1 MSAAPD
7 DSVSAY
13 SIIFCGTWWKG
24 SWVGEK
30 NLIYCFVFFC
40 SLFCIFGFS
49 FLRSPSSLTL
59 VCKEGACVIWGLS
72 SVTACWWCPVPVL
85 GPGTD
90 CSCLYQFSGH
100 NPLQTILPNE
110 FRLTK
115 KELTTECVRD
125 NTLGTLAPE
134 KWTFSRKT
142 TGPGI
147 LRGVKEKVHYSY
159 GI

>member
-1 MSAAPD
+1 MKR
-7 DSVSAY
+7 VL
-13 SIIFCGTWWKG
+13 G
-24 SWVGEK
+24 GEK
-30 NLIYCFVFFC
+30 KPHL
-40 SLFCIFGFS
+40 LFCFLLLTLLHIRIFV
-49 FLRSPSSLTL
+49 SPESVL

-85 GPGTD
+85 SPGTD

-110 FRLTK
+110 FPLTK